1 MKIITVSQFRNNM
14 KKYLDVFSLSTE
26 VLIVS
31 RAQDEEAVVILSI
44 KEYNALIETSYLFS
58 TGKNRKR
65 LHDSIDQLDNR
76 KTSA

>member
-31 RAQDEEAVVILSI
+31 RAQDEEAVVILSM
-44 KEYNALIETSYLFS
+44 KEYKALIETSYLLS
-58 TGKNRKR
+58 TDKNRKR